1 MDDYFSITFF
11 DRVTTIGSKILQ
23 VYGGLPASSET
34 NKYLKLVEEVYKTL
48 AQIHQNLIDVT
59 INVASL
65 TTNNPQRDN
74 DLRSSYFLELDK
86 YPTITF
92 KSTRIE
98 RTGTDTFDLTGDLTV
113 KGIAKPVTFKVKRYG
128 EINDPRMGHRI
139 AYSAEGEINRK
150 DFGMEFD
157 MLADNRLVVSHEIKI
172 FVEAYTARGVRG
184 SAKIWQSRA
193 AARSPGLLALDPAW

>member
-1 MDDYFSITFF
+1 MPWQFDPMHTQVEFSAKHFGMMAVRGHF
-11 DRVTTIGSKILQ
+11 Q
-23 VYGGLPASSET
+23 
-34 NKYLKLVEEVYKTL
+34 EVATSGE
-48 AQIHQNLIDVT
+48 IDPIKPEISHFEVT

-92 KSTRIE
+92 KSTRIQP
-98 RTGTDTFDLTGDLTV
+98 TGQDQYAVTGDLTI
-113 KGIAKPVTFKVKRYG
+113 KGITRPVTLSLQRYG
-128 EINDPRMGHRI
+128 EINDQMMGHRV
-139 AYSAEGEINRK
+139 SFGGEGQINRK

-172 FVEAYTARGVRG
+172 FVEAEVVERTAGTE
-184 SAKIWQSRA
+184 A
-193 AARSPGLLALDPAW
+193 ATA